1 MTEHARW
8 MFLFAH
14 YPFIRVLTS
23 AQPQSI
29 HWSSSRFFLATYA
42 YSQVLKAG
50 PPFSI
55 QGIGQ
60 SFSCVTINEDLN
72 L

>member
-1 MTEHARW
+1 VHNHN
-8 MFLFAH
+8 L
-14 YPFIRVLTS
+14 
-23 AQPQSI
+23 SI
-29 HWSSSRFFLATYA
+29 GHLAVFFLATYA

-60 SFSCVTINEDLN
+60 SFPCVTINEDLN